1 MRKSVWLG
9 FSAALFLLLLGAGS
23 SRGQDETGG
32 QEEMGPLNK
41 VAIKNV
47 PTFVYCSISY
57 RGRMGSIA
65 GAIRR
70 TWQFMENQDIAPTG
84 PALAVYFGT
93 PGSPDSE
100 DLEWEVGFPVTPQV
114 LAQPPL
120 HLAEWTYTTVAES
133 SQIGP
138 LDSAGETYTRII
150 DWISAQ
156 GYVKDGPILEM
167 LFTDPIEENP
177 REYKTRVWVPV
188 RKALE
193 AASLR

>member
-1 MRKSVWLG
+1 MRKSVWLA
-9 FSAALFLLLLGAGS
+9 FAAALSLLLLGAGPS
-23 SRGQDETGG
+23 SG
-32 QEEMGPLNK
+32 QEEMGPLNQIM
-41 VAIKNV
+41 IKNV
-47 PTFVYCSISY
+47 QTFVYCSISY
-57 RGRMGSIA
+57 QGRMGSIA
-65 GAIRR
+65 EAIRR

-100 DLEWEVGFPVTPQV
+100 NLEWEVGFPVTPQV

-120 HLAEWTYTTVAES
+120 HLTEWTFTTVAEL
-133 SQIGP
+133 SQVGP
-138 LDSAGETYTRII
+138 LDSTGETYDRIM
-150 DWISAQ
+150 DWIGAH
-156 GYVKDGPILEM
+156 GYVKDGPLLEV

-193 AASLR
+193 PASLR